1 VVTLIEESPP
11 RSRIAK
17 RIDGVGRAC
26 EDPGVPGPPRTET
39 SRAAMDSSP
48 RSPITTWSRRS
59 VLLVTWGVL
68 AFSTLLPLVEVLR
81 IAVVP
86 EYSEGRAAAVVATA
100 IYLPIHLRHVFYG
113 VRGERAPY
121 GGLTLAAMALVIVG
135 TVPLVGVGWLL
146 TLASLAASCLIVLRP
161 RWSLVL
167 FGATVAATY
176 PLAVAFNNLPAE
188 VDIFGWAGYLTVS
201 VAWRSI
207 SLFVPVWLVVATR
220 QLAAARR
227 DLADEAVVRERLRID
242 QHLRTSVGAA
252 LGGILKRAD
261 RARQTA
267 SDDPTA
273 SGRELQAMVHDSRSA
288 LGEVRR
294 LVAAYQE
301 GSFQRERD
309 HVLLW
314 LEDAGMGDRSE
325 VSR

>member
-1 VVTLIEESPP
+1 MGWLRPSLLQRSISP
-11 RSRIAK
+11 STCA
-17 RIDGVGRAC
+17 
-26 EDPGVPGPPRTET
+26 T
-39 SRAAMDSSP
+39 S
-48 RSPITTWSRRS
+48 
-59 VLLVTWGVL
+59 
-68 AFSTLLPLVEVLR
+68 STRL
-81 IAVVP
+81 
-86 EYSEGRAAAVVATA
+86 
-100 IYLPIHLRHVFYG
+100 
-113 VRGERAPY
+113 RGERAPY

-161 RWSLVL
+161 PWSLVL
-167 FGATVAATY
+167 SGATVAAAY
-176 PLAVAFNNLPAE
+176 PLAVAFDNNLPAGIE
-188 VDIFGWAGYLTVS
+188 VFGWAGYLTVS

-267 SDDPTA
+267 SSDPTA
-273 SGRELQAMVHDSRSA
+273 SGRELQAMVNDSRSA
-288 LGEVRR
+288 LSEVRR

-301 GSFQRERD
+301 GSSKSEHD

-314 LEDAGMGDRSE
+314 LEGADMEHRSE
-325 VSR
+325 VSK